1 MIQKPIVFFGQRLV
15 LACDGRCDKAWG
27 INGRPRHRFQPED
40 IEPDD
45 HVHLPDSA
53 LGTAP
58 GPGETVGLSEGGEMK
73 PSAVPLT
80 DGARMN
86 KWCARECERSEKVK
100 PGAPIVLDN
109 MEDPIPN
116 MPHRR
121 TPEQEARFR
130 AIRSG
135 SGIQEPST

>member
-1 MIQKPIVFFGQRLV
+1 MIQKPIVFFGEDLI

-27 INGRPRHRFQPED
+27 TNGRPRRFFGDAEE
-40 IEPDD
+40 EPDD
-45 HVHLPDSA
+45 YVYLPDSA

-58 GPGETVGLSEGGEMK
+58 GPGETVGMSEGGHLK

-80 DGARMN
+80 DGSRMN

-100 PGAPIVLDN
+100 PGALIVLDD

-121 TPEQEARFR
+121 TPGQEARFQ

-135 SGIQEPST
+135 IQKDPT